1 MAKFTLR
8 IDYDD
13 TTKALVVTAGAS
25 APFAGDKAAR
35 VSFALNFDP
44 AHPTPAIKR
53 REGED
58 DAAYQVRV
66 GKHIPAV
73 LDLDP
78 AYAAGLAERC
88 AEIIEAVRDVGEH
101 YSALAAAQ
109 HTLAA
114 QGKAAPGVKAVA
126 VGGALGATGG
136 AKV

>member
-13 TTKALVVTAGAS
+13 DTKAIVVTAGAA
-25 APFAGDKAAR
+25 APFGDSAAR
-35 VSFALNFDP
+35 VSFRLNFDP
-44 AHPTPAIKR
+44 ENPTPPVKR

-58 DAAYQVRV
+58 DAAYLARV

-73 LDLDP
+73 LDLVPD
-78 AYAAGLAERC
+78 YAAGVAERC
-88 AEIIEAVRDVGEH
+88 AAIIDAVRDVGEH
-101 YSALAAAQ
+101 YAALAVAA

-114 QGKAAPGVKAVA
+114 QGKAAPGVKVA
-126 VGGALGATGG
+126 KVGGALKAAGD